1 MNTLRKITLN
11 RWYGANILAYGLL
24 GLGIGLNEG
33 IKYQESDDTKFSK
46 TCRIT
51 SSSLMMGS
59 AGIIFGIAS
68 PLILPIA
75 IPVYAYLTYQENK
88 N

>member
-1 MNTLRKITLN
+1 
-11 RWYGANILAYGLL
+11 
-24 GLGIGLNEG
+24 
-33 IKYQESDDTKFSK
+33 
-46 TCRIT
+46 
-51 SSSLMMGS
+51 MMGS

-88 N
+88 NYKKE